1 MPRRTN
7 FDKFKLHTDRSV
19 MSELKAEI
27 WNTKEVSDLQYPN
40 NLSSITSRFFAKH
53 DPGDL
58 SESESES
65 DPVQSFVSRSLQSHC
80 HKSKPVSE
88 DVGIKLNLLKE
99 RLYNSGSEVS

>member
-7 FDKFKLHTDRSV
+7 FDKLKLHTDRSV
-19 MSELKAEI
+19 MNELKTEI

-40 NLSSITSRFFAKH
+40 NLSSITSIFFAKH

-58 SESESES
+58 SESES

-88 DVGIKLNLLKE
+88 DVGIKLHLLKE